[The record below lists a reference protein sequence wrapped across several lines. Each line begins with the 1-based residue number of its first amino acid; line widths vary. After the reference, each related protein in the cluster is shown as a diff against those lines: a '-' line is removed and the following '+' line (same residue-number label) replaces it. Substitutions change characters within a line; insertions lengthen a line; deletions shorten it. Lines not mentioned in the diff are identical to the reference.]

1 MTWTATRSRPPR
13 SRQRRMRRG
22 SCGVR
27 GSHCGRGSVGW
38 REYEGDGPN
47 AGTVRCVMPDR
58 KQIADS
64 SRLDS
69 ANTLRGQFRKQGYP
83 AGNDYQAE
91 ERCHEDVDIVFHDV
105 PPLLA
110 GCREPAESVER
121 ASPLPGHFHDDE
133 EEDGKPEAEQEHQGD
148 V

>member
-1 MTWTATRSRPPR
+1 
-13 SRQRRMRRG
+13 
-22 SCGVR
+22 
-27 GSHCGRGSVGW
+27 
-38 REYEGDGPN
+38 
-47 AGTVRCVMPDR
+47 
-58 KQIADS
+58 
-64 SRLDS
+64 
-69 ANTLRGQFRKQGYP
+69 
-83 AGNDYQAE
+83 
-91 ERCHEDVDIVFHDV
+91 V